1 MWRWLGRNLSTFI
14 LAFLLAVV
22 VWVSAVLSTDPNVEA
37 AYPRSVELEVLYQDP
52 GFLQVAKIPST
63 VRLTLNAPQSIWQK
77 LNANPDSVRA
87 WIDLSGLS
95 DGTHIVPVKTQIG
108 MTPVQIVAV
117 EPAEVEVSL
126 EPLITRLYPIHVNVT
141 GDPALGYRKGNLQL
155 DPPNVTISGPRT
167 LTDRVVAVQINLSVA
182 GANDTVKKTIA
193 VQPMDVNGEP
203 VTGLTLTPSSVDVTQ
218 VISLLGGYRNVV
230 VKMVTTGQVAE
241 GYWLTNVSVTPPNV
255 TVFSSNPALVNALP
269 GFVETNPLDLSGLS
283 DDVDIRATLNLPDG
297 VTLAG
302 EQSVLVRLSIAA
314 LEGSLPI
321 SLPLEVVGLPPE
333 LKATLSPGNVE
344 LLLTGPLPLLN
355 NLTPGGIRISVNLSG
370 MDVGVFQV
378 APVVDLLPSQV
389 RVASILPESV
399 EVTIQVAPPVENTVT
414 PGLTPA
420 SRTPTPTP

>member
-1 MWRWLGRNLSTFI
+1 
-14 LAFLLAVV
+14 
-22 VWVSAVLSTDPNVEA
+22 
-37 AYPRSVELEVLYQDP
+37 
-52 GFLQVAKIPST
+52 
-63 VRLTLNAPQSIWQK
+63 VRLTLNAPQSIWQN

-117 EPAEVEVSL
+117 EPAEVEVAL

-141 GDPALGYRKGNLQL
+141 GDPALGYRKGSLQL

-167 LTDRVVAVQINLSVA
+167 LTDRVVAVQVNLSVA

-193 VQPMDVNGEP
+193 VQPVDVNGEP

-230 VKMVTTGQVAE
+230 VKVVTTGQVAD
-241 GYWLTNVSVTPPNV
+241 GYWLTNLSVTPPNV

-269 GFVETNPLDLSGLS
+269 GFVETNPLDLVGLS
-283 DDVDIRATLNLPDG
+283 DDVDIRASLNLPEG
-297 VTLAG
+297 VSLAG

-314 LEGSLPI
+314 QEGSLPI
-321 SLPLEVVGLPPE
+321 TLPLEVIGLPPE
-333 LKATLSPGNVE
+333 LIANLSPETVD

-370 MDVGVFQV
+370 LEVGMYQV
-378 APVVDLLPSQV
+378 TPVVDLLPSQIE
-389 RVASILPESV
+389 VASILPESV
-399 EVTIQVAPPVENTVT
+399 EVTIEVAPPVENTAT
-414 PGLTPA
+414 PGVIPA